1 MNESGGDLP
10 PKPHSPRFEP
20 KKILARM
27 QQRNQE
33 LNHYQPGFKSNFLF
47 RIRVQLP
54 TENAECTHGENRME
68 SHKKGKRIR
77 RPQDLTCRQEIRE
90 GSFDGRALKDRR
102 RSVKRSGEKGLKS
115 LINRD
120 RVLRLRWCSAFLLLV
135 LYISKNTLHYTIFS
149 I

>member
-10 PKPHSPRFEP
+10 PTPHSPRFEP

-54 TENAECTHGENRME
+54 TENAEYSQEKQNGIPQ
-68 SHKKGKRIR
+68 KGKRIR

-90 GSFDGRALKDRR
+90 GPFDGRALKDRR